1 MWNLGKTNS
10 AKPWWNHGETFA
22 EPWSNLPR
30 NLLAAQHGSAPENH
44 GESESKSA
52 PKPLLWLKTQ
62 TLLLLVLFPN
72 KNFMSAI
79 PEQTRQWLG
88 AAQSQFAA
96 CRCPQ
101 AVPNRWEVPGVV

>member
-1 MWNLGKTNS
+1 MVGPS
-10 AKPWWNHGETFA
+10 AEPFGSPTRICPREPWRVRKQFCPETFTMA
-22 EPWSNLPR
+22 EDPN
-30 NLLAAQHGSAPENH
+30 AIAV
-44 GESESKSA
+44 GEKSIVDMQYQI
-52 PKPLLWLKTQ
+52 L
-62 TLLLLVLFPN
+62 LFPN